1 MGEVTSQR
9 DEIRLLICEDQVLMR
24 DSLRV
29 VLDLEPGLR
38 VVGLAG
44 DGIEAV
50 ERAAQVRPDVILM
63 DIKMPRLNGVEATAA
78 ITTRMPGTRVIILT
92 TFDSDDYVFEAIK
105 AGAMG
110 YQLKDVPTSE
120 LVSTIKRVAA
130 GETFIQPAVATK
142 LLMEYSHR
150 GRLGSDKSLTPSAA
164 DEDLSDREKDVLKLL
179 ARGAS
184 NREIADTLTLAEGT
198 VKNHVSSILLKLH
211 AANRTHAATLA
222 RERGLI

>member
-1 MGEVTSQR
+1 MSEVNGQR
-9 DEIRLLICEDQVLMR
+9 DIGLLICEDQVLMR

-50 ERAAQVRPDVILM
+50 EQAALAHPDVILM

-78 ITTRMPGTRVIILT
+78 ITTRMPGARVIILT

-110 YQLKDVPTSE
+110 YLLKDVPTGE
-120 LVSTIKRVAA
+120 LVATIKRVAA
-130 GETFIQPAVATK
+130 GETFIQPTVATK

-150 GRLGSDKSLTPSAA
+150 GRLGSDKAFTPAPI
-164 DEDLSDREKDVLKLL
+164 DEDLSEREKDVLKLL